1 MTANGPDVAPD
12 GTRATTRLLLQ
23 LVVVTAV
30 PFSETVPVVVPKLAP
45 SMRTAV
51 PTGPLRGDIPEIP
64 GALVTVKLAALLAT
78 PETVTKTFP
87 EDALEGTCATIPA
100 AVQVEGAVAT
110 PLKVR
115 ELDPCVAP
123 KFSPKT
129 VTSVLCGPEDGDKLE
144 IVGLAVPPEPVV
156 STAPTE

>member
-1 MTANGPDVAPD
+1 M
-12 GTRATTRLLLQ
+12 RLLDQ

-30 PFSETVPVVVPKLAP
+30 PFNVIVPEVPRLAP

-64 GALVTVKLAALLAT
+64 GPLVTVKLAALLAT

-87 EDALEGTCATIPA
+87 EDAFEGTCATMPP

-115 ELDPCVAP
+115 ELD
-123 KFSPKT
+123 
-129 VTSVLCGPEDGDKLE
+129 
-144 IVGLAVPPEPVV
+144 
-156 STAPTE
+156 